1 MRAGGGSGEDPHAV
15 SRRAF
20 LAGTGGLSLSVALAG
35 LPDALAR
42 HGWLDAALAQEGDMT
57 LDTLNGLAAF
67 IAPGNDEYSVSQGVS
82 TPEPGG
88 VAAGVATALA
98 EGLDD
103 FVPAPLVAGSTGI
116 AVPAS
121 GGVAGL
127 LNAIALQ
134 VNPGASNGGF
144 LSPFARLRFAEK
156 GEVFRRFESDPTLAD
171 TEFRFVA
178 GILPGFVGFLAYS
191 EAGVYENGRLTGTP
205 VGWQLTRF
213 GGPSEGWNELKGYYR
228 GRRAATQA
236 HRFVK
241 HRHRRRRRRRRG
253 RRRARRRGA

>member
-1 MRAGGGSGEDPHAV
+1 MRADGGSREDPRAL

-20 LAGTGGLSLSVALAG
+20 LAGTGGLGLSAALAG

-42 HGWLDAALAQEGDMT
+42 HGWLEAALAQNGDVT
-57 LDTLNGLAAF
+57 LQTLNGLAAL
-67 IAPGNDEYSVSQGVS
+67 IVPGDDEYSVAQGVS

-88 VAAGVATALA
+88 VAAGVATELA

-116 AVPAS
+116 TVPAS
-121 GGVAGL
+121 GGVASL
-127 LNAIALQ
+127 LNSIALQ
-134 VNPGASNGGF
+134 VNPAATNGGF
-144 LSPFARLRFAEK
+144 GSHFARLSFAEK
-156 GEVFRRFESDPTLAD
+156 GEVFRRFESDPSLAD

-178 GILPGFVGFLAYS
+178 GILPGFVAFLAYS
-191 EAGVYENGRLTGTP
+191 EAAVFDNGRLTSTP
-205 VGWQLTRF
+205 IGWRLTGY

-228 GRRAATQA
+228 GRRAAKGA

-241 HRHRRRRRRRRG
+241 HRHRRRRRPRRRRG
-253 RRRARRRGA
+253 RRRRGT